1 MNKSIHSHTPQ
12 LAVIDNRGL
21 PVRQVAYWRRDAAEL
36 RPEALVTA
44 QEHDGAGRLMAQRDP
59 RFLAP
64 ASRPNMAT
72 VYSLSGA
79 ALCTDSRDAG
89 WRLGLPDKTGNMREH
104 WDGRGSHWQNE
115 YDAQRRLTAVH
126 EQTRGS
132 TSRTVERLTYA
143 DNTAEFAERNQCGQL
158 IRHDDRAGVVW
169 LDQQALNG
177 GVIRQRRRFL
187 PDQSDVHPHWPVV
200 EAERDA
206 LLQPG
211 AEYIT
216 ASRNGPLG
224 QVLEQTDAAGHRQHF
239 SVDRAGQLQ
248 RIDLTLDSQ
257 GRQPLLK
264 AASYNAEGQLLTQV
278 TGNDVTGSA
287 TYEAASGRLK
297 RLTATTSACAR
308 LQDLRY
314 EYDPVGN
321 ILRLVDHTQPV
332 TFFANQ
338 RVAAENTY
346 TYDSLYQLTCATSR
360 ETANAGQNP
369 GLPELITPSPID
381 PGRLLNFTEF
391 YEYDVSGNRTEL
403 RHVSDGNPFR
413 QQLRVDPQ
421 SNRALPWNEGE
432 DEPGFPRNFDA
443 NGNQQYL
450 APGAQPM
457 TWDALNQLQSVT
469 TVGRPTE
476 ADDAEGYR
484 YNAAGE
490 RVAKFSSQQART
502 VAHRRVVH
510 YLPGLEVRITDDDE
524 ELHVICVPLA
534 RGSVR
539 CLHWVKG
546 KPGDI
551 EADQLRYSV
560 DDHLGSCSL
569 ELDKHAGVI
578 SHEGYYPYGGTAW
591 WAARSKVDAD
601 YKTVRYSGKERDASS
616 LVYYGLRYLAPWL
629 GRWINP
635 DPMGVLDGL
644 NVYRMVGNNP
654 INFIDVQG
662 GAKQPPHVTVS
673 MKGST
678 SSASDS
684 ETSMEPP
691 AAAAS
696 RPSTLQP
703 AKPPMP
709 PPMPPAESR
718 TWREW
723 GKSTV
728 LTVVN
733 SKVGLALLPVSTSGP
748 ANAAVVGIVLTAS
761 LQLLVQGVFFNPAWS
776 LPSTWNP
783 ASNGTN
789 PTADETQATH
799 RAFNMI
805 NTGITLAGGVGSL
818 VLGPLVGDYVDE
830 LRGTRLKAANKA
842 TAGELSTNINRLIA
856 EQRLLDDV
864 SKNVQRSLR
873 EQVLEV
879 EGLIGITW
887 NTMEMLEKI
896 DNLRPELNLP
906 SVPYSPPSSPE
917 DTVSNTDSQI
927 GDSGDHSSMQNL
939 RRRAPSVGP
948 PIHV

>member
-1 MNKSIHSHTPQ
+1 
-12 LAVIDNRGL
+12 
-21 PVRQVAYWRRDAAEL
+21 
-36 RPEALVTA
+36 
-44 QEHDGAGRLMAQRDP
+44 
-59 RFLAP
+59 
-64 ASRPNMAT
+64 
-72 VYSLSGA
+72 
-79 ALCTDSRDAG
+79 
-89 WRLGLPDKTGNMREH
+89 MREH

-132 TSRTVERLTYA
+132 TLRTVERLTYA
-143 DNTAEFAERNQCGQL
+143 DNAGEFAERNQCGQL

-200 EAERDA
+200 EVERDA

-211 AEYIT
+211 AGYIT
-216 ASRNGPLG
+216 ASRFGPSG
-224 QVLEQTDAAGHRQHF
+224 QMLEQTNAGGHRQHF

-321 ILRLVDHTQPV
+321 ILRIVDHTQPV

-346 TYDSLYQLTCATSR
+346 TYDSLYQLICATGR
-360 ETANAGQNP
+360 ETANAGQTP

-381 PGRLLNFTEF
+381 PGRLLNYTEF
-391 YEYDVSGNRTEL
+391 YEYDASGNRTEL

-432 DEPGFPRNFDA
+432 DEPDFPGNFDA

-490 RVAKFSSQQART
+490 RVVKFSSQQAHAVT
-502 VAHRRVVH
+502 HRRVVH
-510 YLPGLEVRITDDDE
+510 YLPGLEVRTSDDDE

-601 YKTVRYSGKERDASS
+601 YKTVRYSGKERDACG
-616 LVYYGLRYLAPWL
+616 LYYYGFRYFAPWL
-629 GRWINP
+629 GRWVSADPAGSVDGLNLYCFCGNNPVCRTDSDGRMRGPFEEAVDAFLEIEPVIRAEYGLPPIVLPASELEDDESMDYQDSPESFASHDSPGESSPGSADSPVPPPSPTNDQNTVLDILNANPDKPVHYWNDANLLERTSFGGKVYRADRRPPEEVLRDGFNATTEFTSIGKMLSNEALTVSETLEGVLFYAAQSQDDHYFYEIDADEVGGVSLLENLVLNTPRLRQHLNNP
-635 DPMGVLDGL
+635 DPTYTLDDQTGL
-644 NVYRMVGNNP
+644 SNRMHEAHL
-654 INFIDVQG
+654 NFDDLNDGKPRIKSLG
-662 GAKQPPHVTVS
+662 RLPEEMKRARVTV
-673 MKGST
+673 
-678 SSASDS
+678 
-684 ETSMEPP
+684 
-691 AAAAS
+691 
-696 RPSTLQP
+696 
-703 AKPPMP
+703 
-709 PPMPPAESR
+709 
-718 TWREW
+718 
-723 GKSTV
+723 
-728 LTVVN
+728 N
-733 SKVGLALLPVSTSGP
+733 
-748 ANAAVVGIVLTAS
+748 
-761 LQLLVQGVFFNPAWS
+761 
-776 LPSTWNP
+776 
-783 ASNGTN
+783 
-789 PTADETQATH
+789 H
-799 RAFNMI
+799 
-805 NTGITLAGGVGSL
+805 
-818 VLGPLVGDYVDE
+818 
-830 LRGTRLKAANKA
+830 
-842 TAGELSTNINRLIA
+842 
-856 EQRLLDDV
+856 
-864 SKNVQRSLR
+864 
-873 EQVLEV
+873 
-879 EGLIGITW
+879 
-887 NTMEMLEKI
+887 
-896 DNLRPELNLP
+896 
-906 SVPYSPPSSPE
+906 
-917 DTVSNTDSQI
+917 
-927 GDSGDHSSMQNL
+927 
-939 RRRAPSVGP
+939 
-948 PIHV
+948 

>member
-1 MNKSIHSHTPQ
+1 MNKGFHSHTPQ

-21 PVRQVAYWRRDAAEL
+21 PVRQVAYWRRDAGEL

-44 QEHDGAGRLMAQRDP
+44 QEHDGAGRLVAQRDP

-89 WRLGLPDKTGNMREH
+89 WRLGLPDRAGQMREH

-132 TSRTVERLTYA
+132 TLRTVERLTYA
-143 DNTAEFAERNQCGQL
+143 DNAGEFAERNQCGQL

-187 PDQSDVHPHWPVV
+187 PDQPNDHPHWPVI
-200 EAERDA
+200 EAERDT

-211 AEYIT
+211 AGYIT
-216 ASRNGPLG
+216 ASRIGPLG

-239 SVDRAGQLQ
+239 SIDRAGQLQ

-257 GRQPLLK
+257 GLQPLLK

-278 TGNDVTGSA
+278 TGNDVTSSA

-297 RLTATTSACAR
+297 RLTATTQESIR

-332 TFFANQ
+332 TFFSNQ

-346 TYDSLYQLTCATSR
+346 TYDSRYQLTCATGR

-381 PGRLLNFTEF
+381 PGRLLNYTEF
-391 YEYDVSGNRTEL
+391 YEYDASGNRTEL
-403 RHVSDGNPFR
+403 RHVRDENPFR

-432 DEPGFPRNFDA
+432 DEPDFPRNFDA

-476 ADDAEGYR
+476 ADDAEGFR

-490 RVAKFSSQQART
+490 RVVKFSTQQARA

-510 YLPGLEVRITDDDE
+510 YLPGLEVRTTDDAE
-524 ELHVICVPLA
+524 ELQVICVPLA

-569 ELDKHAGVI
+569 ELDKHAAVI
-578 SHEGYYPYGGTAW
+578 SHEGYYTNGGTAW

-601 YKTVRYSGKERDASS
+601 YKTLRYSGKERDACG
-616 LVYYGLRYLAPWL
+616 LYYYGFRYFAPWL
-629 GRWINP
+629 GRWVSP
-635 DPMGVLDGL
+635 DPAGHVDGL
-644 NVYRMVGNNP
+644 NLFKMVGNNP
-654 INFIDVQG
+654 LVYRDLQGREKTPVNKEIILIWAGENPGKLKDRAENINNIVTQADGYKVNLYIDTYAEDTFNETLKDLKVHEVHHLQG
-662 GAKQPPHVTVS
+662 SEEFNRFYATPASSVYDDFRNYGEKNLAFAVDVLRVHLLNERGGLYSDSDDIYYDSKEGKYTQLGNTSLEAEPDQVLTLLPNTTEWNEIPHVNNSSFAAHANNASLKAILDEMVVRYDKAVANVGRLDPNGLGFMTLNDEKLDRTNLLIS
-673 MKGST
+673 MVG
-678 SSASDS
+678 A
-684 ETSMEPP
+684 
-691 AAAAS
+691 
-696 RPSTLQP
+696 
-703 AKPPMP
+703 
-709 PPMPPAESR
+709 
-718 TWREW
+718 
-723 GKSTV
+723 GV
-728 LTVVN
+728 LTDVLSQRDPVFN
-733 SKVGLALLPVSTSGP
+733 SIVTHFADFQAGRTKV
-748 ANAAVVGIVLTAS
+748 ID
-761 LQLLVQGVFFNPAWS
+761 Q
-776 LPSTWNP
+776 
-783 ASNGTN
+783 
-789 PTADETQATH
+789 D
-799 RAFNMI
+799 
-805 NTGITLAGGVGSL
+805 
-818 VLGPLVGDYVDE
+818 
-830 LRGTRLKAANKA
+830 
-842 TAGELSTNINRLIA
+842 LIA
-856 EQRLLDDV
+856 QSDILMPLSRHIK
-864 SKNVQRSLR
+864 S
-873 EQVLEV
+873 
-879 EGLIGITW
+879 GGMGTW
-887 NTMEMLEKI
+887 
-896 DNLRPELNLP
+896 
-906 SVPYSPPSSPE
+906 
-917 DTVSNTDSQI
+917 
-927 GDSGDHSSMQNL
+927 
-939 RRRAPSVGP
+939 
-948 PIHV
+948 

>member
-1 MNKSIHSHTPQ
+1 MSIHSHTPQ

-21 PVRQVAYWRRDAAEL
+21 PVRQVEYWRRDAAEL

-44 QEHDGAGRLMAQRDP
+44 QEHDGAGRLVAQRDP

-79 ALCTDSRDAG
+79 ALCTESRDAG
-89 WRLGLPDKTGNMREH
+89 WRLGLPDKAGNMREH

-126 EQTRGS
+126 EQSRGS
-132 TSRTVERLTYA
+132 TLRTVERLTYA
-143 DNTAEFAERNQCGQL
+143 DNAGEFAERNQCGQV
-158 IRHDDRAGVVW
+158 IRHDDRAGCVW
-169 LDQQALNG
+169 LNQQALSG
-177 GVIRQRRRFL
+177 GLIRQTRRFL
-187 PDQSDVHPHWPVV
+187 PENSDVQADWSAD

-211 AEYIT
+211 AGYIT
-216 ASRNGPLG
+216 ASRFGPSG
-224 QVLEQTDAAGHRQHF
+224 QVFEQTDAGGHRQHF

-257 GRQPLLK
+257 GPQPLLK

-278 TGNDVTGSA
+278 TGNDVTSSA

-297 RLTATTSACAR
+297 RLTATTPEGAR

-314 EYDPVGN
+314 EYDPVGS
-321 ILRLVDHTQPV
+321 ILRIVDHTQPV

-346 TYDSLYQLTCATSR
+346 TYDSLYQLISATGR

-369 GLPELITPSPID
+369 GLPELITPCPID
-381 PGRLLNFTEF
+381 PARLLNFTEF
-391 YEYDVSGNRTEL
+391 YEYDASGNRTEL

-421 SNRALPWNEGE
+421 SNRALPWNDGE
-432 DEPGFPRNFDA
+432 DEPDFPRNFDA

-476 ADDAEGYR
+476 ADDAEGFR

-490 RVAKFSSQQART
+490 RVAKFSTQQAHA

-510 YLPGLEVRITDDDE
+510 YLPGLEVRTTDDDE

-539 CLHWVKG
+539 CLYWVKG

-551 EADQLRYSV
+551 EADQLRYCV

-601 YKTVRYSGKERDASS
+601 YKTVRYSGKERDACG
-616 LVYYGLRYLAPWL
+616 LYYYGFRYFAPWL
-629 GRWINP
+629 GRWVNP
-635 DPMGVLDGL
+635 DPAGSVDGL
-644 NVYRMVGNNP
+644 NLYCFCGNNP
-654 INFIDVQG
+654 VCRTDSDGRFWGPYEEAIDAFLEIEPVIRAEYGLPPIVLPASELEDDESMDYQDSPESFASHDSPGESSPGSADSPVPPPSPTNDQNTVLDILNANPDKPVHYWNDANLLERTSFGGKVYLADRRPPEEVLRDGFNATTEFISIRKMLSNEALTVSETLEGVLFYAAQSQDNHYFYEIDADEVGGVSLLENLVLNTPRLRQHLNNPDPTYTLDDQTGLSNRMREAHLNFDDLNDGKPRIKSLG
-662 GAKQPPHVTVS
+662 RLPEEMKRARVTV
-673 MKGST
+673 
-678 SSASDS
+678 
-684 ETSMEPP
+684 
-691 AAAAS
+691 
-696 RPSTLQP
+696 
-703 AKPPMP
+703 
-709 PPMPPAESR
+709 
-718 TWREW
+718 
-723 GKSTV
+723 
-728 LTVVN
+728 N
-733 SKVGLALLPVSTSGP
+733 
-748 ANAAVVGIVLTAS
+748 
-761 LQLLVQGVFFNPAWS
+761 
-776 LPSTWNP
+776 
-783 ASNGTN
+783 
-789 PTADETQATH
+789 H
-799 RAFNMI
+799 
-805 NTGITLAGGVGSL
+805 
-818 VLGPLVGDYVDE
+818 
-830 LRGTRLKAANKA
+830 
-842 TAGELSTNINRLIA
+842 
-856 EQRLLDDV
+856 
-864 SKNVQRSLR
+864 
-873 EQVLEV
+873 
-879 EGLIGITW
+879 
-887 NTMEMLEKI
+887 
-896 DNLRPELNLP
+896 
-906 SVPYSPPSSPE
+906 
-917 DTVSNTDSQI
+917 
-927 GDSGDHSSMQNL
+927 
-939 RRRAPSVGP
+939 
-948 PIHV
+948 

>member
-1 MNKSIHSHTPQ
+1 MSIHSHTPQ

-44 QEHDGAGRLMAQRDP
+44 QEHDGAGRLVAQRDP

-79 ALCTDSRDAG
+79 ALCTESRDAG
-89 WRLGLPDKTGNMREH
+89 WRLGLPDRTGHMREH

-115 YDAQRRLTAVH
+115 YDTQRRLTAVL
-126 EQTRGS
+126 EQTRDS

-143 DNTAEFAERNQCGQL
+143 DNTGEFAERNQCGQL

-187 PDQSDVHPHWPVV
+187 PDHSEAHPHWPVV

-211 AEYIT
+211 AGYIT

-224 QVLEQTDAAGHRQHF
+224 QVLEQTDAGGHRQHF

-314 EYDPVGN
+314 EYDPFGN
-321 ILRLVDHTQPV
+321 ILRIVDHTQPV

-346 TYDSLYQLTCATSR
+346 TYDTLDQLTCATGR
-360 ETANAGQNP
+360 ETANAGQTP

-381 PGRLLNFTEF
+381 PARLLNFTEF
-391 YEYDVSGNRTEL
+391 YEYDASGNRTEL

-413 QQLRVDPQ
+413 QQLRVDPR
-421 SNRALPWNEGE
+421 SNRALPWSEGE
-432 DEPGFPRNFDA
+432 DEPDFPRNFDA

-490 RVAKFSSQQART
+490 RVVKFSTQQARA

-510 YLPGLEVRITDDDE
+510 YLPGLEVRTTDDDE

-578 SHEGYYPYGGTAW
+578 SHEGYYPDGGTAW

-601 YKTVRYSGKERDASS
+601 YKTVRYSGKERDACG
-616 LVYYGLRYLAPWL
+616 LYYYGFRYFAPWL
-629 GRWINP
+629 GRWVNP
-635 DPMGVLDGL
+635 DPAGSVDGL
-644 NVYRMVGNNP
+644 NLYCFCGNNP
-654 INFIDVQG
+654 VCRTDSDGRFWESYEEAIEAFLDIESVIRAEYGLPPIVRPASELEDDESMDYQDSPESFASHDSPGESSPGSADSPVPPPSPTNDQNTVLDILNANPDKPVHYWNDANLLERTSFGGKVYLADRRPPEEVLRDGFNATTEFISIRKMLSNEALTVSETLEGALFYAAQSQDNHYFYEIDADEVGGVSLLENLVLNTPRLRQHLNNPDPTYTLDDQTGLSNRMHEAHLNFDDLNDGKPRIKSLG
-662 GAKQPPHVTVS
+662 RLPEEMKRARVTV
-673 MKGST
+673 
-678 SSASDS
+678 
-684 ETSMEPP
+684 
-691 AAAAS
+691 
-696 RPSTLQP
+696 
-703 AKPPMP
+703 
-709 PPMPPAESR
+709 
-718 TWREW
+718 
-723 GKSTV
+723 
-728 LTVVN
+728 N
-733 SKVGLALLPVSTSGP
+733 
-748 ANAAVVGIVLTAS
+748 
-761 LQLLVQGVFFNPAWS
+761 
-776 LPSTWNP
+776 
-783 ASNGTN
+783 
-789 PTADETQATH
+789 H
-799 RAFNMI
+799 
-805 NTGITLAGGVGSL
+805 
-818 VLGPLVGDYVDE
+818 
-830 LRGTRLKAANKA
+830 
-842 TAGELSTNINRLIA
+842 
-856 EQRLLDDV
+856 
-864 SKNVQRSLR
+864 
-873 EQVLEV
+873 
-879 EGLIGITW
+879 
-887 NTMEMLEKI
+887 
-896 DNLRPELNLP
+896 
-906 SVPYSPPSSPE
+906 
-917 DTVSNTDSQI
+917 
-927 GDSGDHSSMQNL
+927 
-939 RRRAPSVGP
+939 
-948 PIHV
+948 

>member
-1 MNKSIHSHTPQ
+1 LNKSIHSHTPQ

-257 GRQPLLK
+257 GRQPLLN

-432 DEPGFPRNFDA
+432 DEPDFPRNFDA

-490 RVAKFSSQQART
+490 RVVKFSTQQAHA

-510 YLPGLEVRITDDDE
+510 YLPGLEVRTTDDDE

-601 YKTVRYSGKERDASS
+601 YKTVRYSGKERDACG
-616 LVYYGLRYLAPWL
+616 LYYYGFRYFAPWL
-629 GRWINP
+629 GRWVSP
-635 DPMGVLDGL
+635 DPAGHVDGV
-644 NVYRMVGNNP
+644 NVYRMVRNNP
-654 INFIDVQG
+654 LRYVDTQGQMAEEPPLPPNLDFEGMTDEQRRNLRRFLNAKHDLENLADTTPNSLLNDSKHWMQRFLATSAKTKLTSGG
-662 GAKQPPHVTVS
+662 GALGGTLGGLIGGLLNETTDPDGGSAGGGVTAAAVGTAVGGIIGGVIGNMAARFILRTYNLTIMGRINKDIES
-673 MKGST
+673 ST
-678 SSASDS
+678 NTSQENFELSTINRNTEQLEGFEVEISHIRDILEAPDDEFHDATQDS
-684 ETSMEPP
+684 ELPE
-691 AAAAS
+691 
-696 RPSTLQP
+696 
-703 AKPPMP
+703 
-709 PPMPPAESR
+709 R
-718 TWREW
+718 TINAITEA
-723 GKSTV
+723 
-728 LTVVN
+728 VN
-733 SKVGLALLPVSTSGP
+733 SPAL
-748 ANAAVVGIVLTAS
+748 I
-761 LQLLVQGVFFNPAWS
+761 
-776 LPSTWNP
+776 
-783 ASNGTN
+783 
-789 PTADETQATH
+789 
-799 RAFNMI
+799 RAIGENF
-805 NTGITLAGGVGSL
+805 T
-818 VLGPLVGDYVDE
+818 VDE
-830 LRGTRLKAANKA
+830 LYKTVGYQAPMPQNQPVSENGEHASYWSGFMNFFRRTPA
-842 TAGELSTNINRLIA
+842 TS
-856 EQRLLDDV
+856 
-864 SKNVQRSLR
+864 
-873 EQVLEV
+873 
-879 EGLIGITW
+879 
-887 NTMEMLEKI
+887 
-896 DNLRPELNLP
+896 
-906 SVPYSPPSSPE
+906 
-917 DTVSNTDSQI
+917 
-927 GDSGDHSSMQNL
+927 
-939 RRRAPSVGP
+939 
-948 PIHV
+948 